1 VQSAVDLINK
11 LTILLDITLSSL
23 VIKGKRLHI
32 LILPS
37 LQVTSTNPSFNDE
50 LLEIQWMTF
59 SLFDS
64 VRKSLGTDEDVLFC
78 HKLIVSQPSSSSRFL
93 FVPSFFRSL
102 TDNGERLVSSFF
114 SLMFNLSQF
123 HHPDSEESPKTNGNL
138 LGSSD

>member
-23 VIKGKRLHI
+23 VIKRKRLHI

-37 LQVTSTNPSFNDE
+37 LQVTSANPSFNDE

-78 HKLIVSQPSSSSRFL
+78 HKLIVSQPSSRFL